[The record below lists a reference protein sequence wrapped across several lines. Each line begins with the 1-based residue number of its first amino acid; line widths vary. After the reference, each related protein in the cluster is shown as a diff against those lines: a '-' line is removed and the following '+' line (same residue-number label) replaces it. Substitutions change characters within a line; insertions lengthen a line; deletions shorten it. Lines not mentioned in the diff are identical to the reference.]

1 MQDYTADPLEE
12 AMRSRD
18 YRHIGRNVERTVR
31 HAMRSGDFGEAGR
44 ALQNG
49 IQELTNDVNS
59 TINGLRNAGRRYSDP
74 QYWSQTGV
82 FHGGPG
88 GFQARYAEARSAG
101 HASGTHSAFR
111 SRMPGSLSG
120 IFCAFS
126 GFLLGFLFLFST
138 VAAVAVT
145 ATGNLPVAEG
155 IVTIAV
161 VSVLTVL
168 SFILAGYGIMLRRR
182 ARRFARYRDALGGA
196 VFCMVEKLAETVGES
211 IERTRKDL
219 RKMISTGACPQG
231 HLDRK
236 ETCFMVDDET
246 YEDYLEAEKAYAA
259 REANAQAEKEK
270 EQADPKG
277 AELAAVRKEG
287 DAYLRQIRAV
297 NDALPGEEIS
307 EKLDKLETVT
317 GRIFD
322 CVERHPEK
330 LPEIH
335 RFMQYYLPTTL
346 KLVKA
351 YEEFEKQPLQGEN
364 ITQTKKE
371 IRQALD
377 TINTAFGNLLDT
389 LYENDAFDISTDIST
404 LETMLRQEGLTGSD
418 FEKPPEDGK
427 HI

>member
-1 MQDYTADPLEE
+1 
-12 AMRSRD
+12 
-18 YRHIGRNVERTVR
+18 
-31 HAMRSGDFGEAGR
+31 
-44 ALQNG
+44 
-49 IQELTNDVNS
+49 
-59 TINGLRNAGRRYSDP
+59 
-74 QYWSQTGV
+74 
-82 FHGGPG
+82 
-88 GFQARYAEARSAG
+88 
-101 HASGTHSAFR
+101 
-111 SRMPGSLSG
+111 
-120 IFCAFS
+120 
-126 GFLLGFLFLFST
+126 
-138 VAAVAVT
+138 
-145 ATGNLPVAEG
+145 
-155 IVTIAV
+155 
-161 VSVLTVL
+161 
-168 SFILAGYGIMLRRR
+168 
-182 ARRFARYRDALGGA
+182 
-196 VFCMVEKLAETVGES
+196 
-211 IERTRKDL
+211 
-219 RKMISTGACPQG
+219 
-231 HLDRK
+231 
-236 ETCFMVDDET
+236 MVDDET
-246 YEDYLEAEKAYAA
+246 YEDYLKAEKAYAA
-259 REANAQAEKEK
+259 REATAQTEKEK

-364 ITQTKKE
+364 ITQTKNE

-427 HI
+427 RI